1 MKNQSMRKKTIVV
14 EYNQGRCIGAK
25 KCIERAPNYFSFN
38 NEKAVLKNS
47 SFKKGEWRLQ
57 TDVKEDQLKRL
68 MSAAESCPVNAIGI
82 SEPDGKV
89 VVSKE
94 IQEDLQG
101 REIKAEYDDLKEFTM
116 DTKGYFLIRTNEKT
130 KEIEVAFC
138 PELNKITVKVTGK
151 KPLEIYQTI
160 IKEGLLSRLD
170 HAAYLGREL
179 QKAYLALQKS
189 LPYVQDD
196 EFPVE
201 ETSG

>member
-1 MKNQSMRKKTIVV
+1 MKKINV
-14 EYNQGRCIGAK
+14 EYEEKRCIGTK

-57 TDVKEDQLKRL
+57 TDVEEDQLKRL

-89 VVSKE
+89 IVSKE
-94 IQEDLQG
+94 IQEDQQG
-101 REIKAEYDDLKEFTM
+101 QEIRAEYDDLNEFKM

-138 PELNKITVKVTGK
+138 PELNVIKVKIVGK

-160 IKEGLLSRLD
+160 IKQGLVSRLD

-179 QKAYLALQKS
+179 QKAYIALQKKI
-189 LPYVQDD
+189 PYVQDD
-196 EFPVE
+196 ELIF
-201 ETSG
+201 